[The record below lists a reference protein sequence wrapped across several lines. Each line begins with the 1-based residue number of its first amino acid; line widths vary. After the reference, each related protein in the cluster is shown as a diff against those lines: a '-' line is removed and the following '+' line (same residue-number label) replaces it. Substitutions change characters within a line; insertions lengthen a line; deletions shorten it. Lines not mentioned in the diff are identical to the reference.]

1 MRPPGPYYIL
11 LVVSPRR
18 RRIRAEGRPVMVELR
33 AYTDS
38 GPVPHKAITAL
49 DMRTAEERATGLLG
63 RFTVHGTVSR
73 VTWTDSATGE
83 TSEMEY

>member
-1 MRPPGPYYIL
+1 MI
-11 LVVSPRR
+11 
-18 RRIRAEGRPVMVELR
+18 EMQ

-38 GPVPHKAITAL
+38 GPVPHKAITAP